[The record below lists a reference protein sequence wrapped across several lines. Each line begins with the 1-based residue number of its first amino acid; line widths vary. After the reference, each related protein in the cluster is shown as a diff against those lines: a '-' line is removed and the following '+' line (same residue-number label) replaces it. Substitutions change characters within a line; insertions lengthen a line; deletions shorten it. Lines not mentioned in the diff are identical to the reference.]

1 MARKL
6 RLEFP
11 GAVYHVINRGN
22 DCREMFA
29 AETTLAAFVRCL
41 FQARDRYG

>member
-11 GAVYHVINRGN
+11 GAIYHVINRGN
-22 DCREMFA
+22 YRAYVFRPNEGVM
-29 AETTLAAFVRCL
+29 LYHL
-41 FQARDRYG
+41 P

>member
-22 DCREMFA
+22 YRAYVFDD
-29 AETTLAAFVRCL
+29 AETKLAFE
-41 FQARDRYG
+41 G